1 MTIKEFAE
9 LMVVIKATK
18 SFKVMSVDGDD
29 PTKISQCT
37 SYVYGFLEPI
47 NGGVISGHLVKRL
60 ENEEIIHFL
69 TLDNE
74 SCLFVRHVP
83 RRIYYL

>member
-9 LMVVIKATK
+9 LMVVIETSK

-29 PTKISQCT
+29 PTKLDSCN

-47 NGGVISGHLVKRL
+47 NGGVIAGQLVKRL
-60 ENEEIIHFL
+60 KNEEIIHFL
-69 TLDNE
+69 TLDGE
-74 SCLFVRHVP
+74 SCLFIHHVP
-83 RRIYYL
+83 GRIYSL